1 MTISVNLH
9 RPSDITL
16 YELYP
21 DKPGNTINLQ
31 FSTDYNTVNIFLN
44 DESLKQLITAAR
56 RYAETRSKTIVVD
69 MVSELFGTDN
79 VEASDDLP
87 F

>member
-1 MTISVNLH
+1 MSMSANLH
-9 RPSDITL
+9 NPSSISF

-31 FSTDYNTVNIFLN
+31 FSTAHSSVNVFLN

>member
-1 MTISVNLH
+1 MTMSANLH
-9 RPSDITL
+9 NPSSTSF

-31 FSTDYNTVNIFLN
+31 FSTVHSSVNVFLN